1 MFLPEGSTVSG
12 QTAWAQRVGEKKC
25 LLSVSF
31 DNKNGRFIPLGVLL
45 LLISVFLYFIPAIV
59 AASKNKRNSGAIFGL
74 NLLLG
79 WTIVGW
85 VVSLVWAL
93 TNDAEAPAVPQNAI
107 AVQPRTQIQS
117 PSAQKKCPDCAEM
130 VLDEARKCRFCGHE
144 FNPAGLL
151 S

>member
-1 MFLPEGSTVSG
+1 M
-12 QTAWAQRVGEKKC
+12 
-25 LLSVSF
+25 
-31 DNKNGRFIPLGVLL
+31 GVLL

-85 VVSLVWAL
+85 VASLVWAL
-93 TNDAEAPAVPQNAI
+93 TNDAEAPIVPTECG
-107 AVQPRTQIQS
+107 RG
-117 PSAQKKCPDCAEM
+117 SAQTADTISIGTEE
-130 VLDEARKCRFCGHE
+130 V
-144 FNPAGLL
+144 